1 MIKPIF
7 TINIILNKEEE
18 DPYSYDLIILKID
31 KIERTQFKAI
41 IPYFEIIKNLNKC
54 VTDSEICHQIQIIT

>member
-1 MIKPIF
+1 MTKTVF

-31 KIERTQFKAI
+31 KIERTQFNEI

-54 VTDSEICHQIQIIT
+54 VTDSEICYQIQIVT